1 MASHTA
7 STRSNE
13 RIVND
18 SSLRR
23 AGLEDRH
30 SDALVSR
37 ASHAAID
44 TFSRD
49 SLEGPAAAF
58 EIIE

>member
-1 MASHTA
+1 M
-7 STRSNE
+7 
-13 RIVND
+13 
-18 SSLRR
+18 RR